1 MPAVQTPAARPKSS
15 RTFEVPV
22 EGVRGIAMLL
32 VALGHCLAI
41 AILDPTWSPPAPWPF
56 FQAGHAGVM
65 LFFMLSGYVIGLT
78 NPEPFS
84 PNAAKNYLSRRALRI
99 LPIYIVA
106 WFFSA
111 LVSSGESAR
120 AIIGNLFFLQNL
132 DPYFSTTILPIKAN
146 GPLWSL
152 HYEIIYYL
160 LFLALWRY
168 RPPFWLH
175 FTGAFALGAM
185 GWFIPRFP
193 FFVAGYGCGWLFWAT
208 GWWLSRQPRL
218 ASDAE
223 PAGPLLSGIFLL
235 MATHHFACGHIFLNG
250 LGFKRDYAGLVNLSN
265 VSLLP
270 AALLVMVS
278 ASRRKLPGSGLIKI
292 AAFGQVIGT
301 VLLLLLLGR
310 LGDSSQ
316 WLTATGYGVIACV
329 FAGFRRMDWLK
340 IFAPLGK
347 ISYAFYIIHFPML
360 FVVQALPLP
369 RGSWAGYVL
378 RVATWLILTIGAAS
392 LLELVFQ
399 VRIKNWWPCHRP
411 TAARPMTAPGP
422 ASS

>member
-1 MPAVQTPAARPKSS
+1 M
-15 RTFEVPV
+15 
-22 EGVRGIAMLL
+22 RGIAMLL

-78 NPEPFS
+78 DPEPFS
-84 PNAAKNYLSRRALRI
+84 ANAAKDYLSRRALRI
-99 LPIYIVA
+99 LPIYIIA

-111 LVSSGESAR
+111 LVSSGESVR

-132 DPYFSTTILPIKAN
+132 DPYFSTTLLPIKAN

-152 HYEIIYYL
+152 HYEVMYYL

-175 FTGAFALGAM
+175 FTGALALGAM
-185 GWFIPRFP
+185 GWFVPGFP
-193 FFVAGYGCGWLFWAT
+193 FFIAGYGCGWLFWGT

-218 ASDAE
+218 ASAAE

-235 MATHHFACGHIFLNG
+235 MATHHFACGRIFLNG

-270 AALLVMVS
+270 SALLIMAA
-278 ASRRKLPGSGLIKI
+278 ASRRKLPGAGLVKI

-301 VLLLLLLGR
+301 VVLLLLLGR
-310 LGDSSQ
+310 LGDSLQ
-316 WLTATGYGVIACV
+316 WLIATGYGAVACV
-329 FAGFRRMDWLK
+329 FAGFRRIDWLK

-360 FVVQALPLP
+360 FVVQRLPLP
-369 RGSWAGYVL
+369 HGSCAGYLL
-378 RVATWLILTIGAAS
+378 RLATWLILTIGAAS

-399 VRIKNWWPCHRP
+399 VRIKNWWLRHRP
-411 TAARPMTAPGP
+411 TAARPMTVPEP